1 MVPRVG
7 IEPTTL
13 GLEVLCSILL
23 SYRGITLQYTLF
35 FLGFADW
42 SEVGVLEAGGV
53 FESVA
58 ERAVNEDVEE
68 PNKSDE

>member
-23 SYRGITLQYTLF
+23 SYRGIKISIASYEQGESTIK
-35 FLGFADW
+35 
-42 SEVGVLEAGGV
+42 
-53 FESVA
+53 SVA
-58 ERAVNEDVEE
+58 
-68 PNKSDE
+68 S

>member
-23 SYRGITLQYTLF
+23 SYRGAHPYYTLF
-35 FLGFADW
+35 FLSFADRAKM
-42 SEVGVLEAGGV
+42 SVLEARNV
-53 FESVA
+53 LEPVA
-58 ERAVNEDVEE
+58 
-68 PNKSDE
+68 

>member
-1 MVPRVG
+1 
-7 IEPTTL
+7 
-13 GLEVLCSILL
+13 
-23 SYRGITLQYTLF
+23 
-35 FLGFADW
+35 
-42 SEVGVLEAGGV
+42 VLEAGGV